1 MKKESFNGFS
11 LTFVGLLFLPLFELK
26 QWNIVSEKN
35 FWAVTV
41 CLVLY
46 HFLDIGLKNN
56 EMLPCGSDPTLHT
69 VMRQT
74 PKGYGI
80 S

>member
-1 MKKESFNGFS
+1 M
-11 LTFVGLLFLPLFELK
+11 
-26 QWNIVSEKN
+26 
-35 FWAVTV
+35 TV

-56 EMLPCGSDPTLHT
+56 EILPCGWDPTLHT
-69 VMRQT
+69 VMRRT

-80 S
+80 SYIE